1 MRQSHRLALV
11 MVFCTLAKPQ
21 DEPKLYAEKYRPQF
35 HFSPKSGWIG
45 DPDGLIHHRGKY
57 HLFWWGHA
65 ESSDLVHWE
74 EKPYPMKGGDG
85 SFTYYTGSVVVD
97 EANSSGLGRGGK
109 VPLIAV
115 YTANNRATRQQTQFL
130 RIQ

>member
-1 MRQSHRLALV
+1 MRYARWLALAT
-11 MVFCTLAKPQ
+11 VFGTPAAARDDPAPYS
-21 DEPKLYAEKYRPQF
+21 ETYRPQF

-65 ESSDLVHWE
+65 ESTDLVHWE

-85 SFTYYTGSVVVD
+85 SFTYYTGSVD
-97 EANSSGLGRGGK
+97 RRRGQHQRDG
-109 VPLIAV
+109 A
-115 YTANNRATRQQTQFL
+115 
-130 RIQ
+130 